1 MHKYLLAGVSA
12 IAVLTGGFSAYGQD
26 LMFKKGEGGF
36 NWASLDEFKAAHTG
50 LEGQTLSFWN
60 PWSEGGG
67 TGGDKDQWEAVLSYF
82 ADATGIVIQNGSS
95 KNYEEQAR
103 IDIAAGSPA
112 DVTILPQ
119 PGLLADFAKQGA
131 LTDLGDDTTAW
142 LTENYSA
149 GSSWAALGQFEGKEG
164 AVHQYAF
171 PFKQEVKSLVWYSP
185 DNFAEKGYT
194 VPETWEDLMAL
205 QDKIV
210 ADGGVPWCLGI
221 ESGGAT
227 GWTATDWIEDILLRT
242 QSPDVYD
249 GWVKNTVK
257 FNDPKIVAAIDAFG
271 AIAKN
276 DKYVAGGVKA
286 VTTTSFGDSPKG
298 LFTVPPQCYMHRQAS
313 FIPGFFPEGTV
324 AGEDYNFFYLPAS
337 ASANLGKPVL
347 GSGNLVS
354 ITKDSPAARAFID
367 YLKTPLAH
375 EIWMAQPAGSFL
387 SAHKGVNTEVYNSQA
402 NKDLGQILLNA
413 TTFRFD
419 GSDLMPG
426 PIGAGAFWTGMV
438 DFVNGKSAQEVADSI
453 QAAWDKL

>member
-1 MHKYLLAGVSA
+1 MKLKFLAAGLLATATFGVVA
-12 IAVLTGGFSAYGQD
+12 AHAAELKFP
-26 LMFKKGEGGF
+26 KGEGGF
-36 NWASLDEFKAAHTG
+36 TWASLDEFKAAHSG
-50 LEGQTLSFWN
+50 LEGQTLTIWDAWAE
-60 PWSEGGG
+60 P
-67 TGGDKDQWEAVLSYF
+67 GDKAQWESVLAYF
-82 ADATGIVIQNGSS
+82 EDATGIKVQAGSS

-103 IDIAAGSPA
+103 IDIQAGSPA
-112 DVTILPQ
+112 NVTILPQ

-131 LTDLGDDTTAW
+131 LADLGEDTTTW
-142 LTENYSA
+142 LTDNYSA
-149 GSSWAALGQFEGKEG
+149 GSSWAALGQYEGKDG
-164 AVHQYAF
+164 TVHQYAF
-171 PFKQEVKSLVWYSP
+171 PYKQEVKSLVWYSP

-210 ADGGVPWCLGI
+210 ADGGTPWCIGL

-227 GWTATDWIEDILLRT
+227 GWPATDWIEDILLRT

-249 GWVKNTVK
+249 GWVKNTIK
-257 FNDPKIVAAIDAFG
+257 FNDPRIVAAIDAFG

-286 VTTTSFGDSPKG
+286 VATTSFGDSPKG
-298 LFTVPPQCYMHRQAS
+298 LFTVPPQCYLHRQAS
-313 FIPGFFPEGTV
+313 FIPSFFPEGSV
-324 AGEDYNFFYLPAS
+324 AGEDYNFFYFPAS
-337 ASANLGKPVL
+337 TAANLGKPVL
-347 GSGNLVS
+347 GSGNLAA
-354 ITKDSPAARAFID
+354 ITKDTPAARAFIEF
-367 YLKTPLAH
+367 LKTPIAH
-375 EIWMAQPAGSFL
+375 EIWMAQENGSFL
-387 SAHKGVNTEVYNSQA
+387 SAFSKVNTEVYNSQA

-438 DFVNGKSAQEVADSI
+438 DFVNGKSAQDVADQI

>member
-1 MHKYLLAGVSA
+1 MHKHLLAGVSA
-12 IAVLTGGFSAYGQD
+12 IAVLLGGVSYGQD
-26 LMFKKGEGGF
+26 LQFPKGEGGF
-36 NWASLDEFKAAHTG
+36 NWKSLEDFKASHTG
-50 LEGQTLSFWN
+50 LEGQTLSLWN
-60 PWSEGGG
+60 AWNEP
-67 TGGDKDQWEAVLSYF
+67 GDKAQWESVLAYF
-82 ADATGIVIQNGSS
+82 ADATGIVLQNGSS

-112 DVTILPQ
+112 NITILPQ

-131 LTDLGDDTTAW
+131 LTDLGDETTAW

-149 GSSWAALGQFEGKEG
+149 GSSWAALGQFEGKDG

-171 PFKQEVKSLVWYSP
+171 PYKQEVKSLVWYSP
-185 DNFAEKGYT
+185 DNFAEKGYE
-194 VPETWEDLMAL
+194 VPKTWEELTAL

-210 ADGGVPWCLGI
+210 ADGGVPWCIGI

-242 QSPDVYD
+242 QPPEVYD
-249 GWVKNTVK
+249 GWVTNEVK
-257 FNDPKIVAAIDAFG
+257 FNDPRIVAAIDAFG
-271 AIAKN
+271 AIAKQ
-276 DKYVAGGVKA
+276 DKYVAGGVKSIA
-286 VTTTSFGDSPKG
+286 TTAFGDSPKG

-313 FIPGFFPEGTV
+313 FIPSFFGDDKV
-324 AGEDYNFFYLPAS
+324 AGEDYNFFYFPAS
-337 ASANLGKPVL
+337 TAANLGTPVL
-347 GSGNLVS
+347 GSGNLAT

-367 YLKTPLAH
+367 FLKTPLAQ
-375 EIWMAQPAGSFL
+375 EIWMAQPNGSFL
-387 SAHKGVNTEVYNSQA
+387 SAHKGVNTDVYNSQA

-438 DFVNGKSAQEVADSI
+438 DYVNGKSAQEVADQI